1 MQFLSSLNI
10 RYRHIHLKETDGGK
24 RVNKSMC
31 KCLIDYWEIFWMTC
45 IIHWIF
51 MENFRYVYLRQDNK
65 IGEGFRSFVWNY
77 SMEELLL
84 LFSNLCLWY
93 LSVRERERKEQYC
106 SYSMCIECRSNAC
119 FISNRTKYE
128 VNLSKSSDNLRK
140 EISYL
145 QPLTNFLHLLIANTS
160 INKKENDDWNISSLT
175 LPFLRFDCL
184 RISSIVLIHFHSYD

>member
-93 LSVRERERKEQYC
+93 LGIREREKSNIVVFRCVLNVEVMLVLYQIEQ
-106 SYSMCIECRSNAC
+106 N
-119 FISNRTKYE
+119 TKSILAKVQTILGKKYLIF
-128 VNLSKSSDNLRK
+128 NL
-140 EISYL
+140 
-145 QPLTNFLHLLIANTS
+145 
-160 INKKENDDWNISSLT
+160 
-175 LPFLRFDCL
+175 
-184 RISSIVLIHFHSYD
+184 